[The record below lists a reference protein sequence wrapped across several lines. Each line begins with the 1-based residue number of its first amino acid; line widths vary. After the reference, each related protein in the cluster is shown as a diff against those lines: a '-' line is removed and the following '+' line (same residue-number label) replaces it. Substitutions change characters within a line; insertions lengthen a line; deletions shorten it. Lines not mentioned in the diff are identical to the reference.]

1 MVDSFNGIKQC
12 LDIAQSQ
19 KSGCLQVNSNG
30 IIWNVF
36 VKAGRLQYAAHSIQT
51 FETIKYYLNKLGYRV
66 PEKTLENLQPN
77 FRSVQLSTNQGLL
90 LYEASNQLYKEGA
103 LDNNAT
109 QMLKLELSKDAL
121 ESLFWLRQATYVWL
135 DQTSHHTDIASF
147 STIINQLQ
155 EQLTIWQKLS
165 PIVSS
170 PYQRPYCPDRS
181 KLSQPVPNGM
191 LTQTLLQALA
201 QLMNGNNI
209 QQLASFVRQDALKFA
224 QLLSPYIQQQHFILK
239 SPVSPYDKLPNIP
252 VATNAQPLSK
262 STVSSPISLP
272 PKRKVHKIVCIDDS
286 PAMLETIQGYLGSEG
301 FDVATVENPMESMS
315 TLFSMK
321 PDLILMDVSMPG
333 INGNRLCTILR
344 RSSVFKTLPIIMVSS
359 NTSILD
365 KAKSE
370 SSGATDYLTK
380 PFSKA
385 DLLAIVEE
393 YLSVVVAA

>member
-12 LDIAQSQ
+12 LDIAQS
-19 KSGCLQVNSNG
+19 KKNGCLQVKSNG
-30 IIWNVF
+30 ITWNVF
-36 VKAGRLQYAAHSIQT
+36 VKEGRLQYAVHSIQT
-51 FETIKYYLNKLGYRV
+51 FETIKYCLNKLGYRV
-66 PEKTLENLQPN
+66 PEKMLDNLQPD
-77 FRSVQLSTNQGLL
+77 FRSVQLSTNQVWL
-90 LYEASNQLYKEGA
+90 LYEASNQLYQEGV
-103 LDNNAT
+103 LDSNAT

-135 DQTSHHTDIASF
+135 DQTSYHPDVASF
-147 STIINQLQ
+147 STIINQLK
-155 EQLTIWQKLS
+155 EQLKIWQRLS
-165 PIVSS
+165 QIVSS

-181 KLSQPVPNGM
+181 KLSQPVPNGI

-209 QQLASFVRQDALKFA
+209 QQLASFVRQDTLKFA
-224 QLLSPYIQQQHFILK
+224 QLLNPYIQQQYFILK

-252 VATNAQPLSK
+252 APNSVQAVGKPTI
-262 STVSSPISLP
+262 SPPTSLP
-272 PKRKVHKIVCIDDS
+272 THRKVHKIVCIDDS

-344 RSSVFKTLPIIMVSS
+344 RSSVFKKVPIIMVSS
-359 NTSILD
+359 NTSVLD

-393 YLSVVVAA
+393 YLSIVVAA

>member
-1 MVDSFNGIKQC
+1 MVDSFNGVKQC
-12 LDIAQSQ
+12 LDIAQS
-19 KSGCLQVNSNG
+19 KNNGCLQVNSNG
-30 IIWNVF
+30 ITWNVF
-36 VKAGRLQYAAHSIQT
+36 VKEGRLQYAVHSIQT
-51 FETIKYYLNKLGYRV
+51 FETIKYCLNKLGYRV
-66 PEKTLENLQPN
+66 PEKTLENLQPD

-90 LYEASNQLYKEGA
+90 LYEASNQLYQEGV
-103 LDNNAT
+103 LDNNAI

-135 DQTSHHTDIASF
+135 DQTSYHPDIASF
-147 STIINQLQ
+147 STIINQLKG
-155 EQLTIWQKLS
+155 QLKTWQSLS
-165 PIVSS
+165 QVVSS

-201 QLMNGNNI
+201 QLMNDNTI

-224 QLLSPYIQQQHFILK
+224 QLLTPYIQQQYFILR

-252 VATNAQPLSK
+252 APNGVQALGKP
-262 STVSSPISLP
+262 TVSPPTSLQTH
-272 PKRKVHKIVCIDDS
+272 RKVRKIVCIDDS

-344 RSSVFKTLPIIMVSS
+344 RSSVFKKVPIIMVSS

-385 DLLAIVEE
+385 DLLAIIEK
-393 YLSVVVAA
+393 YLSIVVAA